1 MNGAIPWV
9 TSNGSTFPA
18 LSTALIDPNGLL
30 AFGDDLSPQL
40 IFKAY
45 QQGIFPWFSDGD
57 PVMWWSPDPR
67 GIINIAQLA
76 INKTLNKVIKKV
88 ESHQHFEVTLNKSFD
103 QVIELCADAP
113 FRTEQTWIVSP
124 MLSAYKTLHQQGK
137 AHSVEVWLNNELVG
151 GLYGIAVGGY
161 FSGESMFYK
170 ESNAS
175 KIALVYLAKLLQSIG
190 VEFID
195 CQMLNPFLASM
206 GCIEVPRAQF
216 IKQQQ
221 QAIKI
226 MPPNNFW
233 YTKELV
239 K

>member
-1 MNGAIPWV
+1 MNGAIPWI
-9 TSNGSTFPA
+9 TSSSSTFPVLSNA
-18 LSTALIDPNGLL
+18 LTDPNGLL
-30 AFGDDLSPQL
+30 AFGDHLSPEL
-40 IFKAY
+40 IFNAY

-67 GIINIAQLA
+67 GIINIDQLA
-76 INKTLNKVIKKV
+76 INKTLKKIIKKIDRR
-88 ESHQHFEVTLNKSFD
+88 QHFDVTLNKSFD

-113 FRTEQTWIVSP
+113 FRNEQTWIVSP
-124 MLSAYKTLHQQGK
+124 MLSAYKVLHQQGK

-151 GLYGIAVGGY
+151 GLYGVAVGGY

-175 KIALVYLAKLLQSIG
+175 KVALVYLAKLLQKIG

-206 GCIEVPRAQF
+206 GCIEVSRSQF
-216 IKQQQ
+216 IKRQH
-221 QAIKI
+221 QAMKI
-226 MPPNNFW
+226 MPANDFW
-233 YTKELV
+233 HSRALV
-239 K
+239 